1 MTPSST
7 PLRLIVISQRD
18 QEGWTTATI
27 AAVLG
32 TISMGPNRREA
43 RDNGF
48 DALREMLAAPVNVPG
63 RRRDRGRRLHAR
75 AGT

>member
-1 MTPSST
+1 
-7 PLRLIVISQRD
+7 
-18 QEGWTTATI
+18 
-27 AAVLG
+27 
-32 TISMGPNRREA
+32 MGPNRREA